1 MKLQIAFDRM
11 PLERAIEIAGAVGDY
26 ADWIEVGTSLIKR
39 YGTDAVRRMAGAV
52 AGRPVLADLKTADDA
67 AYEFA
72 LAFDA
77 GAASATVLALAAD
90 STIDTAVRVA
100 EERGLEAV
108 VDLMNVPEARRC
120 GLAGRLG
127 ADVVLAAHIGKDAQ
141 GGGADPAALLGDWAR
156 GRRVA
161 VAGGLSVDRVRALQA
176 TEDIRVIVGSA
187 ITGSPQPVAAARA
200 FRDAIEERRNA

>member
-11 PLERAIEIAGAVGDY
+11 PLERAIEIAGAVADY

-39 YGTDAVRRMAGAV
+39 YGTDAVRRMAES

-108 VDLMNVPEARRC
+108 VDLMNVPEARRS

-141 GGGADPAALLGDWAR
+141 GAGADPAALLGDWAR

-176 TEDIRVIVGSA
+176 TEDVRVIVGSA